1 MDVHSLDY
9 MYKPVVSL
17 PQHVKD
23 QLKTKDAVA
32 PLKSPWARPWLWD
45 IANTDG
51 AAVTDDDKEQRPQ
64 DWRWSNLFGLP
75 QDDDEGKDDE
85 KEPYVRMGDRAFAG
99 GSHGEVWRARRR
111 CPLDPAG
118 RSGEDSEEEEEGS
131 SDWLGCDPEQDL
143 VMKRLKLE
151 HGLDLLE
158 AGLREVYFGELLS
171 RESDAA
177 PLFPGYVDHFFRDS
191 HTTSSL
197 RSGAGDRLELWI
209 VFKDAGPSLRSYIYT
224 AVTSGDFVMYQ
235 HSPFWRRLRM
245 SVASDKGSVRGSSEV
260 ALAEKSA
267 IIPLPSASS
276 DCWNTPNQGHPKAT
290 PSYGRNQGSTKNET
304 FAEGKVLM
312 REILKQV
319 LTSASYLHS
328 KGIIHRDIKPSNI
341 MCKTGNNPG
350 LENEK
355 EMHHD
360 VKCVLGDF
368 SSAWDEFTS
377 GKMYREGPT
386 AAEQTE
392 EYAPPEVLFGLSWVP
407 FSATLH
413 PQKAG

>member
-1 MDVHSLDY
+1 
-9 MYKPVVSL
+9 
-17 PQHVKD
+17 
-23 QLKTKDAVA
+23 
-32 PLKSPWARPWLWD
+32 
-45 IANTDG
+45 
-51 AAVTDDDKEQRPQ
+51 
-64 DWRWSNLFGLP
+64 
-75 QDDDEGKDDE
+75 
-85 KEPYVRMGDRAFAG
+85 
-99 GSHGEVWRARRR
+99 
-111 CPLDPAG
+111 
-118 RSGEDSEEEEEGS
+118 
-131 SDWLGCDPEQDL
+131 
-143 VMKRLKLE
+143 
-151 HGLDLLE
+151 
-158 AGLREVYFGELLS
+158 
-171 RESDAA
+171 
-177 PLFPGYVDHFFRDS
+177 
-191 HTTSSL
+191 
-197 RSGAGDRLELWI
+197 
-209 VFKDAGPSLRSYIYT
+209 
-224 AVTSGDFVMYQ
+224 
-235 HSPFWRRLRM
+235 M

-341 MCKTGNNPG
+341 MCKTGHNPG

-407 FSATLH
+407 FYQEK
-413 PQKAG
+413 PQSYGEE